1 MAQEATLT
9 TPTGFWITLIIIVA
23 CAIAL
28 ILGGKDNT

>member
-1 MAQEATLT
+1 MAQEAALT
-9 TPTGFWITLIIIVA
+9 TPTGLWITLAIIAA